1 MLSFYGAHYVESY
14 EDQIRREE
22 MESAAK
28 MIMAEE
34 EAMMQQERIEQR
46 RAGILAAVAE
56 AKGGPGGI
64 QGLRDTAAKDPP
76 KKGDQDQNQDQDQDQ
91 DKKDKKDKKD
101 KDDDSDDDS
110 DDDEGSGKLFTKLI
124 SAVGKASGKIHDILP
139 GEVPEMLRYALLAE
153 NVYLHPEE
161 REDLGDPRIGA
172 LNLSYVGDAPGVDEE
187 TAVYVDHLNRE
198 VVVSF
203 RGTVN
208 AKDLVSDVK
217 ILFSRES
224 SNARFQRA
232 EQILRDVKAM
242 EGIEGYRVVTT
253 GHSLGGRLALYAGMR
268 AGADFMYIFNPGLSP
283 LTIKNDCETLAERC
297 KNNLIIYTT
306 GSDFI
311 SISAIFSKGLKIIR
325 VPPPEKTFLQRMK
338 ENIPGVGILNAH
350 TMSNF
355 TNFTT
360 STLQDAFSGAMVAE
374 EDESGDWV

>member
-28 MIMAEE
+28 MILAEE
-34 EAMMQQERIEQR
+34 EVMMQQERIEQR
-46 RAGILAAVAE
+46 RAGILAAVAG

-64 QGLRDTAAKDPP
+64 QGLRDTAAKDAP
-76 KKGDQDQNQDQDQDQ
+76 KEGDQDQDQ
-91 DKKDKKDKKD
+91 DKNKKDRDQEKEKKD
-101 KDDDSDDDS
+101 EDGAEDDDD

-139 GEVPEMLRYALLAE
+139 EEEPEMLRYALLAE

-208 AKDLVSDVK
+208 TKDLVSDVK

-268 AGADFMYIFNPGLSP
+268 GGADFMYIFNPGLSP
-283 LTIKNDCETLAERC
+283 LTIKNDCKTLAERC

-360 STLQDAFSGAMVAE
+360 STLQDV
-374 EDESGDWV
+374 V

>member
-1 MLSFYGAHYVESY
+1 MLSFYGANYVESY

-22 MESAAK
+22 MESAAR
-28 MIMAEE
+28 MI
-34 EAMMQQERIEQR
+34 EAQEDVLRQQGRLQER

-56 AKGGPGGI
+56 AKGGPGGVE
-64 QGLRDTAAKDPP
+64 GLRDTAANDP
-76 KKGDQDQNQDQDQDQ
+76 KKSEDQ
-91 DKKDKKDKKD
+91 DKKDEADDDKKKKPD
-101 KDDDSDDDS
+101 SEDPDDSDEDADDE
-110 DDDEGSGKLFTKLI
+110 DDDGSAKLFTKFV
-124 SAVGKASGKIHDILP
+124 SAVGKASGKIHEIQP

-153 NVYLHPEE
+153 NVYLHPED
-161 REDLGDPRIGA
+161 REEAGDPRIGA

-208 AKDLVSDVK
+208 TKDLISDVK

-224 SNARFQRA
+224 SNERFQRA
-232 EQILRDVKAM
+232 EQILREVKGM

-268 AGADFMYIFNPGLSP
+268 EGADFMYIFNPGLSP
-283 LTIKNDCETLAERC
+283 LTINNDCKMQADLC

-325 VPPPEKTFLQRMK
+325 VPPPEKNFFQRMK
-338 ENIPGVGILNAH
+338 EKIPGMGILSAH

-360 STLQDAFSGAMVAE
+360 STLQDAFSQAMI
-374 EDESGDWV
+374 SGDGSPV

>member
-1 MLSFYGAHYVESY
+1 MLSFYGANYVESY

-22 MESAAK
+22 MESAAR
-28 MIMAEE
+28 MIEAQEE
-34 EAMMQQERIEQR
+34 VLRQQGRLEER

-56 AKGGPGGI
+56 AKGGPGGVE
-64 QGLRDTAAKDPP
+64 GLRDTTAKDP
-76 KKGDQDQNQDQDQDQ
+76 KKSEDQ
-91 DKKDKKDKKD
+91 DKKEKKKKPD
-101 KDDDSDDDS
+101 ADDSEDSDDSDEDAD
-110 DDDEGSGKLFTKLI
+110 GSAKLFNVLPRFV
-124 SAVGKASGKIHDILP
+124 SAVGKASGKIHEIQP

-153 NVYLHPEE
+153 NVYLHPED
-161 REDLGDPRIGA
+161 REEAGDPRIGA
-172 LNLSYVGDAPGVDEE
+172 LNLSYLGDAPGVDEE
-187 TAVYVDHLNRE
+187 TAVYVDHSNRE

-208 AKDLVSDVK
+208 TKDLISDVK

-224 SNARFQRA
+224 SNERFQQA
-232 EQILRDVKAM
+232 EQILREVKAM

-268 AGADFMYIFNPGLSP
+268 EGADFMYIFNPGLSP
-283 LTIKNDCETLAERC
+283 LTINNDCKSQADLC

-325 VPPPEKTFLQRMK
+325 VPPPEKTFFQRMK
-338 ENIPGVGILNAH
+338 EKIPGMGILSAH

-355 TNFTT
+355 TNFTF
-360 STLQDAFSGAMVAE
+360 STLQDAFSQAMI
-374 EDESGDWV
+374 SGDGISGDDSPV